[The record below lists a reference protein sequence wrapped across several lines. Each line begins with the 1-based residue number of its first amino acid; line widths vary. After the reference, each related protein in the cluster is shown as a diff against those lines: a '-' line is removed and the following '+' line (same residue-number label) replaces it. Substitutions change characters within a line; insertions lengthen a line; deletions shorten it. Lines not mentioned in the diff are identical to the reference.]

1 MNHTMLRLFL
11 ICLLLIGATPAWAST
26 DTLLTDA
33 NPMICGA
40 DLNGNGDSADEGE
53 TAACVGSGTNK
64 YCPIGAQ
71 LCLTQQQT
79 TTYAPTYQCSQG
91 TLNGTTCVGAG
102 EAGVE
107 SHVYSAMFY
116 GFFCPP
122 VASHIAPSHTLW
134 WGGEVI
140 AYGKAF
146 GEEFCTQIRNNKLNV
161 WFYINGG
168 YYSATKAT
176 YRDKK
181 NEGAY
186 VHYDIAKKTL
196 INQPAQAVCNSGD
209 SYNGS
214 VCETSAS
221 VDVCPLGSG
230 YSCVANGA
238 AKYCSANTC
247 INKNDD
253 SNSEDSDVDTDML
266 TNDGETDDT
275 GACLDNVY
283 IYSGRASRCK
293 KSGLMSAFQ
302 NCCKSLGKVMQ
313 DGAGP
318 YTQVGTIA
326 SAAQTIKNLYSV
338 ASEAYETYEQY
349 NAIADLA
356 YAASDAAVVAAQEQ
370 LMATFNPW
378 AIAAAIAMKY
388 VMEWV
393 ASACDQTDMETAMQA
408 ASGNCIEI
416 GTYCMKKIKFMGCVQ
431 KARSFCC
438 FNSKLARIIQEQG
451 RPQLTSINT
460 FGTPK
465 DPQCRGFTPEE
476 FQNLDFSQ
484 IDLQE
489 YIDDLQKNTESEI
502 QENIKSTTEE
512 FYNKVM

>member
-11 ICLLLIGATPAWAST
+11 ICLLLIGTSPAWAST

-91 TLNGTTCVGAG
+91 TLNGTTCVGETEEWHKSSRNYMIVCGSTQYVRWDGHTVEKNKKASKALCNTADHTKVYVYVGNAYYKLGKGHGCAG
-102 EAGVE
+102 G
-107 SHVYSAMFY
+107 
-116 GFFCPP
+116 
-122 VASHIAPSHTLW
+122 
-134 WGGEVI
+134 
-140 AYGKAF
+140 
-146 GEEFCTQIRNNKLNV
+146 
-161 WFYINGG
+161 GG
-168 YYSATKAT
+168 YNICNYDV
-176 YRDKK
+176 YKK
-181 NEGAY
+181 
-186 VHYDIAKKTL
+186 VS
-196 INQPAQAVCNSGD
+196 INQPAQAVCNNGG

-275 GACLDNVY
+275 GACLDKIY

-293 KSGLMSAFQ
+293 KSGLLSAFQ
-302 NCCKSLGKVMQ
+302 NCCKDQGKVIQ

-318 YTQVGTIA
+318 YTQLGTIA
-326 SAAQTIKNLYSV
+326 TAAQTIKNIYTV

-349 NAIADLA
+349 SAIADLA
-356 YAASDAAVVAAQEQ
+356 YAASDAAVIAAQRQ

-378 AIAAAIAMKY
+378 AIAASIAMQY

-393 ASACDQTDMETAMQA
+393 TSACDQTDMETAMQA
-408 ASGNCIEI
+408 ASGNCVEV
-416 GTYCMKKIKFMGCVQ
+416 GTYCMKKIKFLGCVQ

-451 RPQLTSINT
+451 RPQLSSINT

-465 DPQCRGFTPEE
+465 EPQCRGFTPEE

-502 QENIKSTTEE
+502 QENIKNTTED